1 MARITRVAK
10 AQQRYEQV
18 PVIDPATGEQKR
30 TPVMRNSKQRVT
42 KRGELIFLSVTAN
55 DKTRPLPPRKCGMCH
70 QEIQVG
76 SPYKHISPRSGPYG
90 GRTMYRCASCP
101 DWHVWEYS
109 SSLSARTA
117 EISHNFWE
125 SFNGAIFESTDDVQ
139 EILNEAAEAIRE
151 IAGEKEESAQNI
163 EDGFQHETQQS
174 QELRDVSEQLNSW
187 ADDVEGVSLSDYP
200 EPEETDCGECG
211 GECVV
216 ENPDFAPLAED
227 HEQTVIKLK
236 EAEERLKKYQA
247 VPVHLQLADMVT
259 NNQKLIGQLRDK
271 LKEIQAKIDETD
283 PTVECEECNGTGRVE
298 PEEPTQ
304 DQLDE
309 WRSEVESEVSIVDEC
324 PV

>member
-1 MARITRVAK
+1 MARITRVAQ

-18 PVIDPATGEQKR
+18 PVIDPATGEQRR
-30 TPVMRNSKQRVT
+30 TPVMKNGKQRVT
-42 KRGELIFLSVTAN
+42 KRGNLVFLSVTKA
-55 DKTRPLPPRKCGMCH
+55 DKSKPLPPRKCGKCH

-90 GRTMYRCASCP
+90 GRTLYRCDTCP

-125 SFNGAIFESTDDVQ
+125 SFNGAEFESTDDVQ
-139 EILNEAAEAIRE
+139 ELLNETAEAIRE
-151 IAGEKEESAQNI
+151 IASEKEESADNI
-163 EDGFQHETQQS
+163 ESGFGHETEQS

-187 ADDVEGVSLSDYP
+187 ADEVENVSLTDYP
-200 EPEETDCGECG
+200 ETEEQQCEACDGNGHRDLQEQLVAARKRLEALQAKFPTVQDDLD
-211 GECVV
+211 VV
-216 ENPDFAPLAED
+216 MITKRAIDNE
-227 HEQTVIKLK
+227 V
-236 EAEERLKKYQA
+236 
-247 VPVHLQLADMVT
+247 
-259 NNQKLIGQLRDK
+259 KLILE
-271 LKEIQAKIDETD
+271 LKQKDEAGET
-283 PTVECEECNGTGRVE
+283 TLECEECDGSGVVD
-298 PEEPTQ
+298 PEVPTQ